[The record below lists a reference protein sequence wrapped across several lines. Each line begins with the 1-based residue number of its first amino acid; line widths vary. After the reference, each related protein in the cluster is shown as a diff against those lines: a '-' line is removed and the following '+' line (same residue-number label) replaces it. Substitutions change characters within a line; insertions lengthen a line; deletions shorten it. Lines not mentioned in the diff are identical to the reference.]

1 MKIKSVDNLV
11 FFGMVLLL
19 VYQNTLLY
27 LSVLDGQ
34 VGNVVV
40 ITGAFIL
47 GLLLGRTTYIIL
59 GSILSFVCASAGAL
73 MLVLPM
79 TREPYLWS
87 ALALVTL
94 TPLTTY
100 LMYLPDHRLLKRKAL
115 REQLQ
120 QLQQEKPDLEAV
132 TGALN
137 RRALE
142 KAVERELELA
152 RFHEPDYQFALTLV
166 KIDFLESVINFLGH
180 ERFNELLQVTARQ
193 LTSGLSSVDRLFYIG
208 AGTFVVLSPMLEA
221 PDLPVMKRRVKDHID
236 DIGEDFGLARRALV
250 LRVGQVASL
259 EAQATAHSV
268 ASVLALLE
276 RSAETDIVKE
286 YF

>member
-100 LMYLPDHRLLKRKAL
+100 LMYLLDHRLLKRKAL

-180 ERFNELLQVTARQ
+180 ERFNELLQITARQ
-193 LTSGLSSVDRLFYIG
+193 LTAVLSSVDRLFYIG

-250 LRVGQVASL
+250 LQVGQVASL